1 MLASKQVFSH
11 RHRKARLTIA
21 TTAQAL
27 DIETAARLRTAIGKL
42 SRRLRTTAAGRAAG
56 LTPTGISILLNVDR
70 HGSMR
75 LAELGE
81 SEGVNPT
88 MLSRVVSG
96 MLRDGLLERSH
107 DAGDRRAAWVSV
119 TKSGHRLAERMR
131 RERTEAVNAA
141 MRGLSADDS
150 RLIEAALP
158 ALESLSEQLRER
170 RP

>member
-1 MLASKQVFSH
+1 LPASKYSPP
-11 RHRKARLTIA
+11 REEGSLTIA
-21 TTAQAL
+21 TTAPAL

-56 LTPTGISILLNVDR
+56 LTPTGISLLLNVDR

-75 LAELGE
+75 LSELAA

-88 MLSRVVSG
+88 MLSRVVAG
-96 MLRDGLLERSH
+96 MLRDGLLERSN

-119 TKSGHRLAERMR
+119 TRAGHRLAERMR

-158 ALESLSEQLRER
+158 ALESLAEQLRER

>member
-1 MLASKQVFSH
+1 LPASKYSAK
-11 RHRKARLTIA
+11 RKARLTIA
-21 TTAQAL
+21 TTAPEL

-56 LTPTGISILLNVDR
+56 LTPTGLSILLNVDR

-75 LAELGE
+75 LAELAT

-88 MLSRVVSG
+88 MLSRVVAG
-96 MLRDGLLERSH
+96 MLRDGFLERSN
-107 DAGDRRAAWVSV
+107 DAGDRRAAWVAV
-119 TKSGHRLAERMR
+119 TPAGHRLAERMR
-131 RERTEAVNAA
+131 RERTEAVNDA
-141 MRGLSADDS
+141 MRGLSAAES

-158 ALESLSEQLRER
+158 ALESLAEELKER